1 MADQCIVCLE
11 TLEQAVPSSPQL
23 PPPDPD
29 ATSTD
34 TAGLEDHLR
43 PKSVEKLAR
52 IGLAA
57 SAITG
62 SAPLQHDHVAEIQF
76 CGHLLHDSCLREWT
90 EKANSCPICR
100 QTFHFVKVYDKVG
113 GNLLSTR
120 EVQDKKQVVEFDFQ
134 AWTEENPDQEEF
146 QIPCP
151 ICDRADNEEILL
163 LCDGCDTP
171 YHTHCI
177 GLDDVPEGHW
187 YCMECV
193 DAIGP
198 AITAQQQVASFQAHS
213 RAQARVT
220 QNRARPSH
228 FPRTQAGMRRA
239 RQQAQADSWQGA
251 WGRITNR
258 IWDALN
264 IDIDYEDQEDDE
276 DLESFRRAQQIR
288 EEEARVL
295 QRWQEQ
301 QRINIASRL
310 GAREVFESNLP
321 RTWPTPPAARE
332 PPPETREERMAWGA
346 LERAREMEG
355 TTRVTRKRKSRSNTP
370 EIQEAQHEPERRLK
384 RPRTRRLPTQNGEAS
399 STGEAPSSN
408 QPVQSTPAQNGEVRR
423 SVVGSAPSFLST
435 LLKEV
440 EMSTPS
446 DEQSL
451 EALFGHIPGANEAS
465 SPIGSPSPSGF
476 SSPRA
481 SSITPPPNENARGRS
496 PQVALSSHIA
506 PIYPPANFSPTR
518 SISPKRKGP
527 AESRSSPENSD
538 SEHRE
543 HRGRHNGTT
552 ELRQPRPRRAP
563 PSILSRSDEISPTR
577 SGLSIEMKENISS
590 IVRGALRPHWR
601 SSQLTAEQYETINRS
616 VSHKLYQEVK
626 DPATIP
632 ENARESWEKLATKET
647 SKAGF
652 RASAA
657 ICSQCRKSQQ
667 HIRQPFGPRRFYSS
681 EATAAATTSAQQPD
695 PPIVDAFDP
704 STADAPI
711 RYRIKSGII
720 LTRPPL
726 LTQTPT
732 PFESAFYLYQKRLNE
747 RLQARFR
754 PAMYFKKDTA
764 PELEWKIK
772 LKERRG
778 VPGKD
783 IGRYNPHGRMAWN
796 DEVLVGST
804 TSSPEHIM
812 EKLLLDA
819 EQRVSDDGEVLPD
832 EDRVPVERPMPR
844 RTEADEK
851 NDVKRLDRALDQT
864 LYLVVKKG
872 EGEGAS
878 WQFPSGVVPTE
889 EALHETA
896 ARVLAESA
904 GVNMNTWVVGRV
916 PVAHLVKEP
925 VPAED
930 GKSEEKRGEKVFFLK
945 GRIMAGQA
953 DLTGNK
959 HELTDFKWLTK
970 DELKETLPSDYF
982 WSIRNMLEL
991 R

>member
-1 MADQCIVCLE
+1 MADQCIVCLD
-11 TLEQAVPSSPQL
+11 TLEQAVPSSPPL

-29 ATSTD
+29 ATS
-34 TAGLEDHLR
+34 AENGSLEVPLP
-43 PKSVEKLAR
+43 PKSVEQLAK
-52 IGLAA
+52 IGLAT
-57 SAITG
+57 STITG
-62 SAPLQHDHVAEIQF
+62 SAPHQHTYVAEIEV
-76 CGHLLHDSCLREWT
+76 CGHQLHDACLREWT

-100 QTFHFVKVYDKVG
+100 QTFHSVKVYDKVG
-113 GNLLSTR
+113 GKLLATR
-120 EVQDKKQVVEFDFQ
+120 QVQDKKQVPEFDFQ
-134 AWTEENPDQEEF
+134 AWADENPDQEDVSV
-146 QIPCP
+146 PCP
-151 ICDRADNEEILL
+151 VCQRADNEEILL
-163 LCDGCDTP
+163 LCDACDTP

-177 GLDDVPEGHW
+177 GLEEVPEGHW

-198 AITAQQQVASFQAHS
+198 ALTMQHS
-213 RAQARVT
+213 TVGFGVQPGGN
-220 QNRARPSH
+220 QNRLPRRSH
-228 FPRTQAGMRRA
+228 FPRTQARMRRA

-251 WGRITNR
+251 WGRITGR

-264 IDIDYEDQEDDE
+264 IDVDYQDQEDDE
-276 DLESFRRAQQIR
+276 DFESLRRSQHIR
-288 EEEARVL
+288 EEEAREIE
-295 QRWQEQ
+295 RWEEQ

-310 GAREVFESNLP
+310 GAREVFERNLP
-321 RTWPTPPAARE
+321 RRFPTPPAVRE
-332 PPPETREERMAWGA
+332 PPAPESREERRAWGA

-355 TTRVTRKRKSRSNTP
+355 TSGVTRKRKSRSNTP
-370 EIQEAQHEPERRLK
+370 EVQEAQHEPERRLK

-399 STGEAPSSN
+399 STGEASSSN
-408 QPVQSTPAQNGEVRR
+408 QPNQNGPTQNGGPSR
-423 SVVGSAPSFLST
+423 SVVESAPSFLSS

-451 EALFGHIPGANEAS
+451 EAYFGPIPGANDAS
-465 SPIGSPSPSGF
+465 SPVGSPSPSGH

-481 SSITPPPNENARGRS
+481 SSITPPPNEARSRS
-496 PQVALSSHIA
+496 PQMALSSHIA

-518 SISPKRKGP
+518 SISPKKKGP
-527 AESRSSPENSD
+527 TESRPSPDNSD
-538 SEHRE
+538 AEHRE
-543 HRGRHNGTT
+543 HRGRPNGTT
-552 ELRQPRPRRAP
+552 EIRHPRPRRAP
-563 PSILSRSDEISPTR
+563 ASILSRSDEVSPTR
-577 SGLSIEMKENISS
+577 SGLPMEMKESISS

-601 SSQLTAEQYETINRS
+601 ASQLTAEQYEIINRS

-626 DPATIP
+626 DFATTIP
-632 ENARESWEKLATKET
+632 ENARESWEKLATKEGMSAPSRT
-647 SKAGF
+647 S

-657 ICSQCRKSQQ
+657 ICSQCRRSQQ
-667 HIRQPFGPRRFYSS
+667 PTVTRQPLLSSARRFYSS
-681 EATAAATTSAQQPD
+681 EAASAQQEQQPA
-695 PPIVDAFDP
+695 PPAVDVFEP
-704 STADAPI
+704 SAATAPV

-726 LTQTPT
+726 LTKLPT

-764 PELEWKIK
+764 PELDWKIK

-804 TSSPEHIM
+804 TGNPETIM

-819 EQRVSDDGEVLPD
+819 EQRVSDDGEILPD

-851 NDVKRLDRALDQT
+851 NDVRRLDRRLDET
-864 LYLVVKKG
+864 LYFVVEKG
-872 EGEGAS
+872 GK
-878 WQFPSGVVPTE
+878 WQFPAGLVPTE

-904 GVNMNTWVVGRV
+904 GVNMNTWIVGRV
-916 PVAHLVKEP
+916 PVAHIVNKP
-925 VPAED
+925 VPAQD
-930 GKSEEKRGEKVFFLK
+930 AKSKETPGEKIFFLK

-953 DLTGNK
+953 DLKGNK

-970 DELKETLPSDYF
+970 DELRETLPQDYF
-982 WSIRNMLEL
+982 KSIRNMLEL